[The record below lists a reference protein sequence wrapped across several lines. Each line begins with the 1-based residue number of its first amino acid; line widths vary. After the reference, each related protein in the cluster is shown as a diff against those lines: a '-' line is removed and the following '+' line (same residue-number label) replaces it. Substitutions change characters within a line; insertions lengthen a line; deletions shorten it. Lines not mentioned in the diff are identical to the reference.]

1 MAHKIIML
9 GGRRSGKSSILA
21 SILYALNL
29 KTDGSLFTVVDQ
41 TQYSSNV
48 NEAVAVRLSEKRHE
62 INSYLKNMKG
72 MGVNN
77 SFLVDMSPSKGKSVY
92 EIQMKI
98 NGASPVTFSFV
109 DVPGEKMED
118 GKNEEVVAQLK
129 ECDVY
134 IIAIDTPYMMQEDD
148 DINEVYNRVEEITS
162 MMTRDEVCGSIYNRK
177 MIIFCPVKCEKW
189 IREGRGEEVAGKV
202 CKAYR
207 TLINTLVNEGSFDF
221 MIMPI
226 QTVGGIEHVKLLDGK
241 RCFKSGN
248 DTIGEKCS
256 VNEITGQVMF
266 KDGKIGDADN
276 YHIEED
282 PELIINSVRIPL
294 SWYKTN
300 GVGFSPK
307 DSEQPAYHIVKFL
320 VEKEKALVE
329 KQIEENAT
337 RSWLAK
343 LIGFFI
349 DPPFGQY
356 LDAYNK
362 VVEQLVSKDMIKVS
376 GDGFKKIVT
385 TIP

>member
-1 MAHKIIML
+1 ML

-21 SILYALNL
+21 SILYALDQ
-29 KTDGSLFTVVDQ
+29 KTDGNLFTVVDQ
-41 TQYSSNV
+41 TQYSTNV

-72 MGVNN
+72 IGVNN

-118 GKNEEVVAQLK
+118 GKNEEVVSQLK

-148 DINEVYNRVEEITS
+148 DINQVYNRIDEITS
-162 MMTRDEVCGSIYNRK
+162 MMTRDEVCGSKYNRK
-177 MIIFCPVKCEKW
+177 MVVFCPVKCEKW
-189 IREGRGEEVAGKV
+189 IREDRGEEVADKV

-207 TLINTLVNEGSFDF
+207 TLINTLVNEGSFDL

-226 QTVGGIEHVKLLDGK
+226 QTVGGIEHVKLLEGK

-248 DTIGEKCS
+248 DTIGENCS

-266 KDGKIGDADN
+266 KDGKIGNSDN

-282 PELIINSVRIPL
+282 QGLTINSVRIPL

-300 GVGFSPK
+300 GSGFSPK

-329 KQIEENAT
+329 KQIKENAS
-337 RSWLAK
+337 RSWLK
-343 LIGFFI
+343 KIIGFFV
-349 DPPFGQY
+349 DPPFGKY
-356 LDAYNK
+356 LEAYCN
-362 VVEQLVSKDMIKVS
+362 VVRQLENNGKIKMS

-385 TIP
+385 PIP